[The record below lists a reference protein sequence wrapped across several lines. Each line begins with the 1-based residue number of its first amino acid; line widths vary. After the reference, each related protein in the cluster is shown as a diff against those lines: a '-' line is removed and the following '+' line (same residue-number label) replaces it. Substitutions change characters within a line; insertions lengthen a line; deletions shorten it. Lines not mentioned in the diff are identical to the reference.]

1 MSAENSL
8 SLNQVREIVR
18 TGTFDKPK
26 ATPIDGRTFDKL
38 EVTILDVRTVEEFK
52 GGRIDNA
59 INVPVAELEQAL
71 DLAPAL
77 FEKKYG
83 SNLPKHDSKTEA
95 LLVYCMSGMRTRK
108 AIGILSG
115 RGYKDNLYAYFGGW
129 AEYSK
134 PTTN

>member
-8 SLNQVREIVR
+8 SLNQVREIVK
-18 TGTFDKPK
+18 TGTFDKLK
-26 ATPIDGRTFDKL
+26 
-38 EVTILDVRTVEEFK
+38 VTLLDVRTDEEFK
-52 GGRIDNA
+52 GGHIDNA
-59 INVPVAELEQAL
+59 INVPVGELEQAL
-71 DLAPAL
+71 ALTPDL
-77 FEKKYG
+77 FKKKYG
-83 SNLPKHDSKTEA
+83 SNLPNHDSKTEA

-108 AIGILSG
+108 AIGFLSE

>member
-38 EVTILDVRTVEEFK
+38 KVTILDVRTVEEFNR
-52 GGRIDNA
+52 GNIGNA
-59 INVPVAELEQAL
+59 INVPVLELEQAL
-71 DLAPAL
+71 AL
-77 FEKKYG
+77 SPDQFKEKYG

-95 LLVYCMSGMRTRK
+95 LLVHCLSGKRTST
-108 AIGILSG
+108 AIGFLSG

-129 AEYSK
+129 AEYNT